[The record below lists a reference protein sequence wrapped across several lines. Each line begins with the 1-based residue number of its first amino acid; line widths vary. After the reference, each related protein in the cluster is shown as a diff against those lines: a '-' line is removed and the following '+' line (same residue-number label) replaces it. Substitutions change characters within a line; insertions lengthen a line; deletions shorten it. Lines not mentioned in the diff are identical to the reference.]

1 MHTATLN
8 QRSML
13 SFVMI
18 VVDRSPVDFVVA
30 QNLSVYGLQ
39 GEKTH
44 KDKCLFCEYHDKH
57 VKNTLFIMIVH
68 IWLKCINGNHY

>member
-18 VVDRSPVDFVVA
+18 VVDRSPADFVVA
-30 QNLSVYGLQ
+30 QNLSKSTDFKGKNPYGQVSL
-39 GEKTH
+39 
-44 KDKCLFCEYHDKH
+44 L
-57 VKNTLFIMIVH
+57 
-68 IWLKCINGNHY
+68 